1 MDQRWSMSISPRK
14 PSPGASGKGQEPTI
28 KADEEIPS
36 LRFKAGM
43 TGPPGAKQVGERS
56 ATSMRV
62 EREIRVF
69 LKVLRVAISSPVN
82 LITCA
87 IVAAIFV
94 MIATAPKPSM
104 VIIGDKPRE
113 ALVAAA
119 ILFMPLFGLYLLI
132 RLAVAIFGKWRDA
145 LFFACALWA
154 LLMPIVIGVIAGTR
168 YGYGDDDAKHALVA
182 KLYDLDMKRSTF
194 EHLPR
199 LIDLGESC
207 YPDYRGQHCWIVVVK
222 PQSEDDLDIAQDVGN
237 WHSIKSNT
245 VLGLMPAYVK
255 YGKVDVRRMS
265 ESAYSVLSQDY
276 AGQ

>member
-1 MDQRWSMSISPRK
+1 
-14 PSPGASGKGQEPTI
+14 
-28 KADEEIPS
+28 
-36 LRFKAGM
+36 
-43 TGPPGAKQVGERS
+43 
-56 ATSMRV
+56 MRV
-62 EREIRVF
+62 RREILIL

-87 IVAAIFV
+87 MVAAIFV

-113 ALVAAA
+113 ALVVAA

-132 RLAVAIFGKWRDA
+132 RLAIAMFGRWRDA

-154 LLMPIVIGVIAGTR
+154 LLMPIVMGVIAGTR

-182 KLYDLDMKRSTF
+182 RLYDLEMKRIPGIF

-207 YPDYRGQHCWIVVVK
+207 YPSYRGQHCWIVVVK
-222 PQSEDDLDIAQDVGN
+222 PQPEDDFDVVQDVGS
-237 WHSIKSNT
+237 WHSIKSNSLST
-245 VLGLMPAYVK
+245 LMPAYVK
-255 YGKVDVRRMS
+255 YGKVDVRRIS
-265 ESAYSVLSQDY
+265 DSAYSVLSEDY
-276 AGQ
+276 VGR

>member
-1 MDQRWSMSISPRK
+1 
-14 PSPGASGKGQEPTI
+14 
-28 KADEEIPS
+28 
-36 LRFKAGM
+36 M

-94 MIATAPKPSM
+94 LIATAPKPSM
-104 VIIGDKPRE
+104 AIIGDKPRE
-113 ALVAAA
+113 ALVVAA

-132 RLAVAIFGKWRDA
+132 RLAVAAFGKRRDA